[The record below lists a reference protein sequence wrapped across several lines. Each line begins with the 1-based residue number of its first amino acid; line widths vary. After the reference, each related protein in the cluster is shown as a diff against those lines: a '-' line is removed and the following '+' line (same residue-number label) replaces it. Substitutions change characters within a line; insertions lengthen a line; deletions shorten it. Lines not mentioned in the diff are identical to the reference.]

1 MGSSNSTL
9 SFSLLIVITNG
20 CIVLSV
26 HYPLQRQALL
36 NSSIIEIGYK
46 YLVLLIVHT
55 KSLPSTLFALVIK
68 MVIQYLHNLV
78 IKIEVLIVSGDPIS
92 IRSIPAPRA
101 AARAPATII
110 CFIIVQFPASSGG
123 VQTLDW
129 HTAGQGHS
137 ISSSRS
143 FVLIIN
149 LEEYTYL
156 QVKVLIMF
164 IFINSIV

>member
-92 IRSIPAPRA
+92 IPAPRA

-129 HTAGQGHS
+129 HTAGLGHS
-137 ISSSRS
+137 ILSSKSLS
-143 FVLIIN
+143 L
-149 LEEYTYL
+149 L
-156 QVKVLIMF
+156 
-164 IFINSIV
+164 

>member
-78 IKIEVLIVSGDPIS
+78 IKIEVLILPGDPTSIS
-92 IRSIPAPRA
+92 APRA

-129 HTAGQGHS
+129 HTAGPGHS
-137 ISSSRS
+137 ISSSKS
-143 FVLIIN
+143 LS
-149 LEEYTYL
+149 LL
-156 QVKVLIMF
+156 
-164 IFINSIV
+164 

>member
-92 IRSIPAPRA
+92 IPAPRA

-129 HTAGQGHS
+129 DTAGPGHS
-137 ISSSRS
+137 ILSSRS

-149 LEEYTYL
+149 A
-156 QVKVLIMF
+156 
-164 IFINSIV
+164 